1 MKVKICGITHPDD
14 AREAAK
20 AGADY
25 IGMIFAKDS
34 RRCVSEEKAKYIV
47 EAIQEGNSEPVGVFP
62 EHSVEEILAI
72 TETTGITSIQLS
84 GEDILFK
91 FSQLREHFSIF
102 YVVSVYSNGQPSAAL
117 PPMNDAVTVVYDHIG
132 GERGSPFDWKAFSP
146 FQHNNWMLGGGVNL
160 WNIKEGISLLD
171 PRGID
176 VSSGVECPGI
186 LRKDIFL
193 MQALINSA
201 KELSS
206 STL

>member
-72 TETTGITSIQLS
+72 TEMTGITSIQLS

>member
-91 FSQLREHFSIF
+91 
-102 YVVSVYSNGQPSAAL
+102 
-117 PPMNDAVTVVYDHIG
+117 
-132 GERGSPFDWKAFSP
+132 
-146 FQHNNWMLGGGVNL
+146 
-160 WNIKEGISLLD
+160 
-171 PRGID
+171 
-176 VSSGVECPGI
+176 
-186 LRKDIFL
+186 
-193 MQALINSA
+193 
-201 KELSS
+201 
-206 STL
+206 